1 MLQTI
6 RARLVALV
14 LAVALPLF
22 GVLAWAF
29 WAEIARVHNSARDLA
44 LRIAVSI
51 ASDVR
56 SSNRHSRGVLQQ
68 MAQRLK
74 TQNSGPG
81 GCDAYFGIID
91 FYPQYLNLVLLDAT
105 GNLICSSTPA
115 PADAPYTAAADPQ
128 IREHVRQT
136 RGRNFETVVIPAKDK
151 WILVRFQPVVS
162 DRVLALEEDLALSVD
177 AFPTGT
183 VVTLVDGHGTILARS
198 SDGERWIGYNIR
210 STGLDV
216 LAQQGQKGRAE
227 ARGVDGVLR
236 QYGFTR
242 IDGSD
247 WALYVG
253 IPAGIARSAVR
264 DTISRGA
271 AAGIIICLVVMLIA
285 LQQATTIKRP
295 LDGLARAAQ

>member
-1 MLQTI
+1 
-6 RARLVALV
+6 
-14 LAVALPLF
+14 
-22 GVLAWAF
+22 
-29 WAEIARVHNSARDLA
+29 
-44 LRIAVSI
+44 
-51 ASDVR
+51 
-56 SSNRHSRGVLQQ
+56 
-68 MAQRLK
+68 
-74 TQNSGPG
+74 
-81 GCDAYFGIID
+81 
-91 FYPQYLNLVLLDAT
+91 
-105 GNLICSSTPA
+105 
-115 PADAPYTAAADPQ
+115 
-128 IREHVRQT
+128 
-136 RGRNFETVVIPAKDK
+136 
-151 WILVRFQPVVS
+151 PVVS

-285 LQQATTIKRP
+285 LQLATTIKRP
-295 LDGLARAAQ
+295 LDGLARAAPRVADEGYSGSVPDDGPREIAVVAQAFNRMIDHRSDDERALRD